1 MKVRENPGGCELSY
15 AMLVSWRAMTIH
27 SMTGYAEARAEARDM
42 RLRLRIKTFNHRF
55 LDLQL
60 RLAPGLEAQ
69 GPEIEK
75 RLRAALRRGHV
86 DLWLEAEE
94 PAADGLDRG
103 RVRAYLAALSEL
115 RREIQVLA
123 PGEAGNIYE
132 WLRLPG
138 VLSAAGSQP
147 EESAVTAAVAAALEE
162 ALRRLEDFRRGEG
175 AALAGDLL
183 ARIQNLRAA
192 VAEISRCQPE
202 IVSALHERLRR
213 RLADLLADAI
223 PSERLAQEAALLAE
237 RADISEELTR
247 LEAHLDRF
255 QARLAAGG
263 EVGKPLEFLLQELQ
277 RETNT
282 LLAKTSSAS
291 PPALRLTEIGLGMKA
306 ELEKLREQVQNLE

>member
-1 MKVRENPGGCELSY
+1 
-15 AMLVSWRAMTIH
+15 MTIR
-27 SMTGYAEARAEARDM
+27 SMTGYAEARAEASGM
-42 RLRLRIKTFNHRF
+42 RLRLRLKTVNHRF

-94 PAADGLDRG
+94 PAVEGLHRDRL
-103 RVRAYLAALSEL
+103 RAYLAAVGEL
-115 RREIQVLA
+115 RREIQSLA

-138 VLSAAGSQP
+138 VLSAAGFQP
-147 EESAVTAAVAAALEE
+147 DESAVAAAGASALQE
-162 ALRRLEDFRRGEG
+162 ALRQLEDFRRGEG

-183 ARIQNLRAA
+183 ARIHHLRVL
-192 VAEISRCQPE
+192 VAEVSHCQAE
-202 IVSALHERLRR
+202 ILQALHERLRR
-213 RLADLLADAI
+213 RLAELLADAL
-223 PSERLAQEAALLAE
+223 PPERLAQEAALLAE

-247 LEAHLDRF
+247 IGAHLDRF
-255 QARLAAGG
+255 QALLAAGG
-263 EVGKPLEFLLQELQ
+263 EVGKPLEFLLQELS

-291 PPALRLTEIGLGMKA
+291 LPALRLTEIGLGMKD